1 MRIFS
6 FLLFL
11 VPTVSFGA
19 GNEFMVAAQ
28 LLSAAKNA
36 DIQQVQVL
44 INNGANVNYVDST
57 GLSVV
62 CTALMNNDVRAAQ
75 ILQMYGADA
84 SNCDRQI
91 KQYNSRNKPQRT
103 GGLFGGLSSAQSI
116 TLTAAGAAVIVGGL
130 FLLTDWLDPGNGNKS
145 SSSQGSHGN
154 GGGNGGGGSSTLKP
168 AFTLPY
174 GPATLD
180 DEYNYVNNLN
190 FYSPTDTDSIYYKNF
205 KLMTDTYKQNYLLM
219 MRGYSAFARGYM
231 GMTTLRNLTTHEPLL
246 LDGNNLGTEPV
257 LGGRP
262 VNVALVTANGIN
274 AAADT
279 SLGDKLLPWTTL
291 NGTGVNPASN
301 DMVSSK
307 YYNNLITLGTNTA
320 SLADDTTA
328 EDESLLSLFDLSGN
342 GTAINNTSATN
353 MDNLL
358 AKVVAGSV
366 TTGATAD
373 FMGFMPNGQLSIF
386 RTGGG
391 SGFLALSSATNAGTY
406 TVDTNGVLTGLAISD
421 VASGANLNVS
431 VNGNTITAART
442 YSGSVESGTSG
453 NVLHFDTNADN
464 TADLEYAMVLNDGSA
479 VNGTLQTIPEQVGTY
494 TLNSDGKLATI
505 SVSSIASGAELSVA
519 LTEDG
524 FVVTDGNTN
533 YSGSVADGVMRL
545 NTGDGIV
552 EYSMTLNYDSQTA
565 GKLKTVAV
573 NMGTYTL
580 DADGVLKTLTI
591 SGVASGAKLTVTLNG
606 ENIVATDGSETYAGY
621 IGADGLLYFD
631 TGTTGGAN
639 VAYEMVDGTLRL
651 TKSLSNMDYSNYRAL
666 RLAGALYVNGDTTGG
681 RSRPNIVANAS
692 VIEPLH
698 ATTTATTD
706 NILALDS
713 DNYKTGFS
721 VLVNNYYNVNSS
733 DDSTSAPAVD
743 AAYFFTHLGSTY
755 SPLVLFS
762 TGAVETDSNYSGY
775 AYMPTFENAAPLIY
789 DNLEHLFASVVAVK
803 QDGTTGTS
811 GTENVAGYSP
821 ANKYILSTWANPNNT
836 DGGADN
842 KYYRARM
849 CGIAGTGANG
859 IDPWCFAAY
868 GPTDELAVASAA
880 GAFGAVKSAFSYLT
894 NQQIFALVALTADGA
909 YLGAN
914 DDGAAFTKETLASYL
929 QGLYELPNEYQYRV
943 NSGTMEYLDAFK
955 EVFGY
960 GLINVERAT
969 TPGKSVYYYNGNDIV
984 SAAGNAY
991 WRAASNTAFRSS
1003 SAFGARGATLKTA
1016 AFDVL
1021 TSVDGELTLPRVW
1034 TNEFALGTNSKHGL
1048 YMGDVLGELKTRSTD
1063 ENRVQ
1068 MGNLGFSLAVSP
1080 RAYADSLGGLDNM
1093 KLDWQTGNWN
1103 VAAEFQR
1110 HLTDGVSRFSGMNN
1124 PVLGLASN
1132 AVMSGA
1138 KYDLGNWSFG
1148 VRAFSGAITDETLL
1162 ENDPTIA
1169 ANYEPARLG
1178 FVHGAGANIGW
1189 HNKYFAFD
1197 TAIGSANETNTVLGA
1212 YTNGLFDMGA
1222 GRTVYVDSE
1231 LRVRPTDA
1239 LTLTA
1244 RATFARTT
1252 TDGVGDMVLGVTP
1265 IESNAFA
1272 IGADWRNFRFSVAQ
1286 PLAVRRGALQYAY
1299 ADYNVVDSD
1308 NGKFALDIENA
1319 HVAEIDLSADKRELR
1334 FSGEYRHN
1342 FGPFTDGALGFIYRV
1357 NPNNTDEFGNE
1368 SIFMLKMTHRVGI

>member
-1 MRIFS
+1 
-6 FLLFL
+6 
-11 VPTVSFGA
+11 
-19 GNEFMVAAQ
+19 
-28 LLSAAKNA
+28 
-36 DIQQVQVL
+36 
-44 INNGANVNYVDST
+44 
-57 GLSVV
+57 
-62 CTALMNNDVRAAQ
+62 
-75 ILQMYGADA
+75 
-84 SNCDRQI
+84 
-91 KQYNSRNKPQRT
+91 
-103 GGLFGGLSSAQSI
+103 
-116 TLTAAGAAVIVGGL
+116 
-130 FLLTDWLDPGNGNKS
+130 
-145 SSSQGSHGN
+145 
-154 GGGNGGGGSSTLKP
+154 
-168 AFTLPY
+168 
-174 GPATLD
+174 
-180 DEYNYVNNLN
+180 
-190 FYSPTDTDSIYYKNF
+190 
-205 KLMTDTYKQNYLLM
+205 MT
-219 MRGYSAFARGYM
+219 
-231 GMTTLRNLTTHEPLL
+231 
-246 LDGNNLGTEPV
+246 
-257 LGGRP
+257 
-262 VNVALVTANGIN
+262 
-274 AAADT
+274 
-279 SLGDKLLPWTTL
+279 
-291 NGTGVNPASN
+291 
-301 DMVSSK
+301 
-307 YYNNLITLGTNTA
+307 
-320 SLADDTTA
+320 
-328 EDESLLSLFDLSGN
+328 
-342 GTAINNTSATN
+342 
-353 MDNLL
+353 
-358 AKVVAGSV
+358 
-366 TTGATAD
+366 
-373 FMGFMPNGQLSIF
+373 
-386 RTGGG
+386 
-391 SGFLALSSATNAGTY
+391 
-406 TVDTNGVLTGLAISD
+406 
-421 VASGANLNVS
+421 
-431 VNGNTITAART
+431 
-442 YSGSVESGTSG
+442 
-453 NVLHFDTNADN
+453 
-464 TADLEYAMVLNDGSA
+464 
-479 VNGTLQTIPEQVGTY
+479 
-494 TLNSDGKLATI
+494 
-505 SVSSIASGAELSVA
+505 
-519 LTEDG
+519 
-524 FVVTDGNTN
+524 
-533 YSGSVADGVMRL
+533 
-545 NTGDGIV
+545 
-552 EYSMTLNYDSQTA
+552 
-565 GKLKTVAV
+565 
-573 NMGTYTL
+573 
-580 DADGVLKTLTI
+580 
-591 SGVASGAKLTVTLNG
+591 
-606 ENIVATDGSETYAGY
+606 
-621 IGADGLLYFD
+621 
-631 TGTTGGAN
+631 
-639 VAYEMVDGTLRL
+639 
-651 TKSLSNMDYSNYRAL
+651 
-666 RLAGALYVNGDTTGG
+666 
-681 RSRPNIVANAS
+681 
-692 VIEPLH
+692 
-698 ATTTATTD
+698 
-706 NILALDS
+706 
-713 DNYKTGFS
+713 
-721 VLVNNYYNVNSS
+721 
-733 DDSTSAPAVD
+733 
-743 AAYFFTHLGSTY
+743 
-755 SPLVLFS
+755 
-762 TGAVETDSNYSGY
+762 
-775 AYMPTFENAAPLIY
+775 
-789 DNLEHLFASVVAVK
+789 
-803 QDGTTGTS
+803 
-811 GTENVAGYSP
+811 
-821 ANKYILSTWANPNNT
+821 
-836 DGGADN
+836 
-842 KYYRARM
+842 
-849 CGIAGTGANG
+849 
-859 IDPWCFAAY
+859 
-868 GPTDELAVASAA
+868 
-880 GAFGAVKSAFSYLT
+880 
-894 NQQIFALVALTADGA
+894 
-909 YLGAN
+909 
-914 DDGAAFTKETLASYL
+914 
-929 QGLYELPNEYQYRV
+929 
-943 NSGTMEYLDAFK
+943 YLDAFK

-1148 VRAFSGAITDETLL
+1148 ARAFSGAITDETLL